1 MIATLGAARALPA
14 VSLDRKLRVVM
25 ADDDRNDQMLMVMA
39 TDEARAPIELS
50 FVDDGA
56 ELLHRLSV
64 IGSLEDLPDAIILDL
79 RMPRL
84 DGHRTLDRLQAHP
97 VLWQIP
103 VVMFSSSH
111 RYGDM
116 CLSHDLGARDFE
128 TKPSSFSGMIDFVTR
143 LAVIVA
149 QRQPYE
155 DPAGSLVD
163 PRFQRA
169 LLGPDLVSDMD
180 DLLFEDLDLLDPSV

>member
-1 MIATLGAARALPA
+1 MTAALDAARALPA
-14 VSLDRKLRVVM
+14 VSLDRKLRIVM

-56 ELLHRLSV
+56 ELLNRLSM
-64 IGSLEDLPDAIILDL
+64 IGTLDDLPDAIVLDL

-103 VVMFSSSH
+103 VVVFSTSH
-111 RYGDM
+111 RYVDIR
-116 CLSHDLGARDFE
+116 LSHDLGARDFE
-128 TKPSSFSGMIDFVTR
+128 TKPDSFSGMIDFVTR

-155 DPAGSLVD
+155 DPAGALGD
-163 PRFQRA
+163 PRCQRA

-180 DLLFEDLDLLDPSV
+180 DLLLEDLDLLDPII